1 MKECSVEESSKIHRY
16 IHQLTQLTML
26 GVATL
31 WRSNDSINVDDV
43 NNEYYNSVIVKAC
56 DDFFMR
62 LALIPGYKKVL
73 QSECFDVL
81 LRSFTDIIVAGWILI
96 MMIFK
101 YYIYYDDL
109 IILSV

>member
-1 MKECSVEESSKIHRY
+1 VKECSVEESNKIHHY

-62 LALIPGYKKVL
+62 LASIPGYKEVL
-73 QSECFDVL
+73 QSECFDIL
-81 LRSFTDIIVAGWILI
+81 LRSFTDIIAAG
-96 MMIFK
+96 
-101 YYIYYDDL
+101 
-109 IILSV
+109 

>member
-1 MKECSVEESSKIHRY
+1 MNECSIEESSKIHRY
-16 IHQLTQLTML
+16 INQLTQLSML

-96 MMIFK
+96 LMIF
-101 YYIYYDDL
+101 
-109 IILSV
+109 

>member
-1 MKECSVEESSKIHRY
+1 MNECSVEESSKIHRY

-26 GVATL
+26 GVTTL
-31 WRSNDSINVDDV
+31 WRSNNSIHVDDV

-62 LALIPGYKKVL
+62 LASIPGYKKVL

-81 LRSFTDIIVAGWILI
+81 LKSFTDIIAAGWNDDFL
-96 MMIFK
+96 K
-101 YYIYYDDL
+101 YYIYYDDVT
-109 IILSV
+109 ILSV